1 MAKHGKKYREAAAK
15 VEQRPYPLRD
25 AIELAKGAAYVKFDE
40 TLEVVMR
47 LGVDPKHADQMVRGT
62 VVLPNGLGKK
72 VRVLVFASG
81 EKIREAEEA
90 GADFVGG
97 EDMAKKIEGGWMDF
111 EAVVASPDMM
121 RVVGR
126 LGKVL
131 GPRGL
136 MPNPK
141 SGTVTFD
148 VARAVREVKGGRVEF
163 RTDKSGIVHAPIG
176 KVSFDDRGLYEN
188 LQALVDALIRNKPSA
203 SKGQY
208 LRTLYL
214 SATKG
219 PSVPVDVK
227 EAAKLHIAS

>member
-1 MAKHGKKYREAAAK
+1 MAKHGKKFREAAAK
-15 VEQRPYPLRD
+15 VEQRPYALRD
-25 AIELAKGAAYVKFDE
+25 AIELAKGAAYVKLDE

-90 GADFVGG
+90 GADFG

-141 SGTVTFD
+141 AGTVAVD
-148 VARAVREVKGGRVEF
+148 VARAVQEIKAGKVEF
-163 RTDKSGIVHAPIG
+163 RVDKTGILHVPVG
-176 KVSFDDRGLYEN
+176 KLSFGVDQLKEN
-188 LQALVDALIRNKPSA
+188 ADALIGAVLKAKPSA
-203 SKGQY
+203 AKGKY
-208 LRTLYL
+208 VRTMSL
-214 SATKG
+214 SSTMG
-219 PSVPVDVK
+219 PGIKVD
-227 EAAKLHIAS
+227 EASISAQEA

>member
-1 MAKHGKKYREAAAK
+1 VAKHGKKYREAAAK

-25 AIELAKGAAYVKFDE
+25 AIEIAKGAAYVKFDE

-81 EKIREAEEA
+81 EKMREAEEA

-141 SGTVTFD
+141 AGTVAVD
-148 VARAVREVKGGRVEF
+148 VARAVQEIKAGKVEF
-163 RTDKSGIVHAPIG
+163 RVDKTGILHVPVG
-176 KVSFDDRGLYEN
+176 KLSFGVDQLKEN
-188 LQALVDALIRNKPSA
+188 ADALIGAVLKAKPSA
-203 SKGQY
+203 AKGKY
-208 LRTLYL
+208 VRTMSL
-214 SATKG
+214 SSTMG
-219 PSVPVDVK
+219 PGIKVD
-227 EAAKLHIAS
+227 EAAISAHEA